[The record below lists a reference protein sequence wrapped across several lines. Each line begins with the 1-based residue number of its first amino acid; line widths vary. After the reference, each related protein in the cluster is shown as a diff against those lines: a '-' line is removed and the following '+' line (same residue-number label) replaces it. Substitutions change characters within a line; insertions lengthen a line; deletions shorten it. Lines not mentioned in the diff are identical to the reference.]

1 MRILLICPSTETAC
15 SSPQEYPLGLLYLD
29 AVLNKNHN
37 VMVKNYYSENF
48 AYALD
53 ALLGEIISFK
63 PDIVGFNCMTMNR
76 TACFNMTKIIK
87 ELEPSIKVILG
98 GVHASSMYKQILD
111 NLPVDIIVIGEGEQA
126 IVDIAD
132 NKPLE
137 DIFGIA
143 YKDKESGL
151 FVFNEKINQHITDLD
166 SIPFPRHELFKE
178 QIERTKCARMMT
190 SRGCPYGCKYCSTSA
205 YWGRRW
211 RPRSAANVVAEI
223 EDILVKMPFVEEI
236 FFYDDTFT
244 VDNQRVIDICDMLI
258 NKGIKLRLKCSA
270 RVDRVSRE
278 MLIKMKEAGFV
289 DIAYG
294 IESGSAKI
302 LEAMDKHITK
312 EQIKYAVD
320 LTNEVGLTWHG
331 YMLVGFPGETW
342 ETINESVEFMK
353 TLKNFDIDAVSP
365 LEIYPNTK
373 VYEMALEKGFNQ
385 NFWLTDQK
393 VPHYTYEHSEEELR
407 NMAFKIIYSNKI
419 NQGLIKFISFSLKY
433 AYNNPKKTFNII
445 KRKIFKGHKL
455 H

>member
-1 MRILLICPSTETAC
+1 MKILLVCPPTETKC

-29 AVLNKNHN
+29 AVLNKNHS
-37 VMVKNYYSENF
+37 VRVKNYYSENF

-53 ALLGEIISFK
+53 AFLGEIISFK

-76 TACFNMTKIIK
+76 TSCFKMTKIIK

-98 GVHASSMYKQILD
+98 GVHASSMYKQILE
-111 NLPVDIIVIGEGEQA
+111 NLPVDIVVMGEGEQA
-126 IVDIAD
+126 IVEIAD
-132 NKPLE
+132 NKPLRE
-137 DIFGIA
+137 IAGIA
-143 YKDKESGL
+143 YKEGTLVIS
-151 FVFNEKINQHITDLD
+151 NERIEKHIIDLD

-178 QIERTKCARMMT
+178 QIEKTKCARMMT
-190 SRGCPYGCKYCSTSA
+190 SRGCPYGCRYCSTSA

-211 RPRSAANVVAEI
+211 RPRSAENVVAEI
-223 EDILVKMPFVEEI
+223 EDILNKMHFVEEI

-258 NKGIKLRLKCSA
+258 KKRIKLKLSCSG
-270 RVDRVSRE
+270 RVDRVSKE

-294 IESGSAKI
+294 IESGSAKM
-302 LEAMDKHITK
+302 LKAMDKNITK

-342 ETINESVEFMK
+342 ETIDESVAFMK

-373 VYEMALEKGFNQ
+373 VYELALEKGFDEK
-385 NFWLTDQK
+385 FWLTDQK

-407 NMAFKIIYSNKI
+407 KMAFTLVYKNKI
-419 NQGLIKFISFSLKY
+419 NQGIFKFLWFSLKFFR
-433 AYNNPKKTFNII
+433 KKPDRVWSII
-445 KRKIFKGHKL
+445 KAKLFKGH
-455 H
+455 